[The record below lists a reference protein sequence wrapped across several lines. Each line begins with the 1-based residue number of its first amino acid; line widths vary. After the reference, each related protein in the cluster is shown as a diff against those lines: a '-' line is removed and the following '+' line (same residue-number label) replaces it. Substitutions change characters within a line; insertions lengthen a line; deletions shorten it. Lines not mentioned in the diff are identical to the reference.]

1 MIIEEAMTPPS
12 PREELPL
19 KLPDLIIS
27 PGDPWNDDV
36 LGRRDLATRLTKLIQ
51 CQKAPFVISIDGNW
65 GTGKTF
71 FLQRWKKDLEKQCY
85 SAIYF
90 NAWEDDFCD
99 DPLLAIIGQ
108 LYEYFEARK
117 SDKIGELAHKLISVT
132 RPLLHQIP
140 LAILQGY
147 TGIPLKFDTKSQSRR
162 NLLQEYLDQRTAKDR
177 LKQHLVKMAA
187 TIYEETGH
195 PLVFIIDELDRC
207 RPTFAIELLERVK
220 HIFDVPNLVFIF
232 GINRDEL
239 CSALQSVYG
248 EIDVAVYLRR
258 FFDMEFMLPETDSV
272 DFCKALLDR
281 FELSGHFVG
290 LSERVNSNV
299 HISEFND
306 LAKWVPMFWTGFGMS
321 LRDLDYC
328 VRMVALVCR
337 NLEPK
342 KHMYPL
348 LLIVL
353 IPLKL
358 RNPNLYRQL
367 IQGDCHASDVL
378 NYVHETFAQ
387 KDRSPTAAHP
397 KDIEHILDCI
407 EVQLYRAESQRD
419 SDSESPAILNQ
430 LRLLH
435 EGADSKNLTL
445 LSEKTKQT
453 DKERIEKLL
462 KLSSSE
468 AMPGYRGNMIDDV
481 AKMIDL
487 HQSIVRR

>member
-1 MIIEEAMTPPS
+1 MIIEEATIPPS
-12 PREELPL
+12 PREKLPL
-19 KLPDLIIS
+19 KLPDLEIS
-27 PGDPWNDDV
+27 PEDPWNDDV
-36 LGRRDLATRLTKLIQ
+36 LGRRDLAARLTRLIQ
-51 CQKAPFVISIDGNW
+51 SQKAPFVISIDGSW

-71 FLQRWKKDLEKQCY
+71 LLQRWQASLERQGFR
-85 SAIYF
+85 AIYF

-99 DPLLAIIGQ
+99 DPLLAILGQ
-108 LYEYFEARK
+108 LSEYFKEGKLKEFASEFFRIAGTLLK
-117 SDKIGELAHKLISVT
+117 QNALSVLHHYTGLTGELDGKEQPQ
-132 RPLLHQIP
+132 R
-140 LAILQGY
+140 
-147 TGIPLKFDTKSQSRR
+147 D
-162 NLLQEYLDQRTAKDR
+162 LLQEYLDQRATKDE

-187 TIYEETGH
+187 AVYKDSEH

-220 HIFDVPNLVFIF
+220 HIFDVPNLVFVF
-232 GINRDEL
+232 GINRKEL

-272 DFCKALLDR
+272 DFCKALLAR

-290 LSERVNSNV
+290 LSERVDSNV

-358 RNPNLYRQL
+358 MKPNLYRQF

-387 KDRSPTAAHP
+387 KDTSPTAAHP
-397 KDIEHILDCI
+397 RDIEHILDCI

-419 SDSESPAILNQ
+419 RDSESQDFIRQ

-435 EGADSKNLTL
+435 SGDDLTNPML
-445 LSEKTKQT
+445 ISKQT
-453 DKERIEKLL
+453 KHSNKERLEKLIS
-462 KLSSSE
+462 LSSPQ
-468 AMPGYRGNMIDDV
+468 AMPSYWGNFIDHV
-481 AKMIDL
+481 AGMIDL
-487 HQSIVRR
+487 HQSLVRR

>member
-1 MIIEEAMTPPS
+1 MGT
-12 PREELPL
+12 
-19 KLPDLIIS
+19 
-27 PGDPWNDDV
+27 
-36 LGRRDLATRLTKLIQ
+36 
-51 CQKAPFVISIDGNW
+51 W

-71 FLQRWKKDLEKQCY
+71 LLQRWHKELKSQCF

-90 NAWEDDFCD
+90 NAWEDDFCN
-99 DPLLAIIGQ
+99 DPLLAILGQ
-108 LYEYFEARK
+108 LAEHFKEGRLK
-117 SDKIGELAHKLISVT
+117 ELASKIFRIAGTLLKENAKSILHKHFGI
-132 RPLLHQIP
+132 
-140 LAILQGY
+140 ILVIEKRKQAE
-147 TGIPLKFDTKSQSRR
+147 R
-162 NLLQEYLDQRTAKDR
+162 NLLREYLEQRATKDE
-177 LKQHLVKMAA
+177 LKKHLEKMAA
-187 TIYEETGH
+187 EVQKETGH

-220 HIFDVPNLVFIF
+220 HIFDVPNLVFVF
-232 GINRDEL
+232 GINRKEL

-290 LSERVNSNV
+290 LSERVDSNV

-387 KDRSPTAAHP
+387 KDRSPTAGP
-397 KDIEHILDCI
+397 
-407 EVQLYRAESQRD
+407 
-419 SDSESPAILNQ
+419 
-430 LRLLH
+430 
-435 EGADSKNLTL
+435 SK
-445 LSEKTKQT
+445 
-453 DKERIEKLL
+453 
-462 KLSSSE
+462 
-468 AMPGYRGNMIDDV
+468 G
-481 AKMIDL
+481 
-487 HQSIVRR
+487 H